1 MLKNNHNSKVGS
13 NIERSDERITETSE
27 VFTPVELIC
36 LILNEIPE
44 EVLKN
49 PESKFLDNSAG
60 CGNFFVALRDVLLQ
74 YHSEEHILN
83 NMFYA
88 VEFMEDNHKE
98 MCEKLGVPTDHPHYV
113 CADALKYHYQ
123 FNGTPSAVDVF
134 QFM

>member
-123 FNGTPSAVDVF
+123 FNGTPSVVDVF